1 MEGGIA
7 ILPLSLI
14 SINDFLTYLIIQQ
27 LRKWLQT
34 KTNI

>member
-14 SINDFLTYLIIQQ
+14 SINDFLNYLIIQQ
-27 LRKWLQT
+27 PRKWLQT